1 MTVRRLLIV
10 VLVLA
15 ALAVAA
21 DRVGVRVAERT
32 VAEQAQ
38 ASADLRARPTVRI
51 HGFPFLT
58 QALEGRYDR
67 IDVSARD
74 LDRGGVRVSRLE
86 ATLRGVR
93 VELGDAVGGSV
104 SSIPVE
110 GLDATAVVTFADLAH
125 RSGVMGLTIAP
136 EGDGARVTGRVTVLG
151 RTVQASALSRVT
163 LRAGR
168 IAVTAQSVRVLGQSS
183 PAVLR
188 GLAGALDLLVPVGR
202 LPYDLEL
209 TGLDVTP
216 EGVLLQARSGPTV
229 LSAG

>member
-1 MTVRRLLIV
+1 MRRLVILL
-10 VLVLA
+10 LVLA

-32 VAEQAQ
+32 IAEQAQ
-38 ASADLRARPTVRI
+38 TSADLATRPTVRI

-58 QALEGRYDR
+58 QALGGRYDR
-67 IDVSARD
+67 IEVTAQD

-86 ATLRGVR
+86 ASLRGVQ
-93 VELGDAVGGSV
+93 VDLGDAVGGSV
-104 SSIPVE
+104 TSIPVE

-125 RSGVMGLTIAP
+125 RSRVVGLTIAP
-136 EGDGARVTGRVTVLG
+136 EGDLVRVTGRVTVLG
-151 RTVQASALSRVT
+151 QTVRASALSRVS
-163 LRAGR
+163 LRGGR

-216 EGVLLQARSGPTV
+216 DGVQLEARSGPTV
-229 LSAG
+229 LSAT